1 MAAISAAQLDRVEG
15 RLLGGL
21 ADRRVH
27 RVRPRGAH
35 EVCDLPGDVDV
46 GIGDEAA
53 RVGVRVGGIVDPD
66 RGAARGDQPGRRDAR
81 RPGLAEVDPREFALV
96 TAVLAAAGLAVGGA
110 VFGGPLPAAVLAAC
124 LATAPLA
131 SYRVRRRQRRAA
143 AQESWPRII
152 EEIRILTTS
161 LGRSVPQAL
170 FEAGRTAPEP
180 LRPAFEA
187 ARREWLLST
196 DFSRTVAVLKAELAD
211 PTADAA
217 CETLLVAHEV
227 GGTDL
232 DRRLEALIEDRI
244 LDVQG
249 RKDARSRQAGVRF
262 ARRFTLF
269 VPFGMALVG
278 MSIGEGRAAYATPMG
293 QVLVV
298 VGIAAVAVCWLWA
311 GRLLALPTEE
321 RVFQ

>member
-1 MAAISAAQLDRVEG
+1 MTGLLLAACSAA
-15 RLLGGL
+15 
-21 ADRRVH
+21 
-27 RVRPRGAH
+27 
-35 EVCDLPGDVDV
+35 
-46 GIGDEAA
+46 
-53 RVGVRVGGIVDPD
+53 GVFYVYT
-66 RGAARGDQPGRRDAR
+66 
-81 RPGLAEVDPREFALV
+81 ALV
-96 TAVLAAAGLAVGGA
+96 LGWRGLGPGPAAAGTARRRGRGADDWLVQAGLAGVDVRQFGLVTVALAVGGA
-110 VFGGPLPAAVLAAC
+110 VVGLALFGGPLPALVLGGC
-124 LATAPLA
+124 LAVVPAA
-131 SYRVRRRQRRAA
+131 SYRVRRVQRRAA

-152 EEIRILTTS
+152 EEIRILTSS

-170 FEAGRTAPEP
+170 FEAGRAAPDS

-196 DFSRTVAVLKAELAD
+196 DFARTVRVLKAGLAD

-232 DRRLEALIEDRI
+232 DRRLEALIEDRV

-262 ARRFTLF
+262 ARRFTLL

-278 MSIGEGRAAYATPMG
+278 MSIGNGRAAYATPFG
-293 QVLVV
+293 QVMVV
-298 VGIAAVAVCWLWA
+298 LGIAAVVGCWVWA
-311 GRLLALPTEE
+311 GRLLALPAEQ
-321 RVFQ
+321 RVFQE